1 MNQVQSKQ
9 IEKPAEKPARK
20 GIVFSH
26 RIKSYSDAGPQYF
39 DDIRQMNQK
48 LRDNREL
55 WPRGEFVGIE
65 YPVGSGKAL
74 VLTENTLIE
83 DRRVARWLIANVA
96 RPRGSLAMDKPGVIY
111 SPEEAVE
118 AGFISAEE
126 ARAGRLAKVDIPKK
140 PAVQYE
146 MATNDLLDQYAFEAG
161 IQWDPSWARNRKIS
175 SLKEHESRAR
185 EGE

>member
-1 MNQVQSKQ
+1 M
-9 IEKPAEKPARK
+9 
-20 GIVFSH
+20 FSH

-55 WPRGEFVGIE
+55 WPRGEFAGIE
-65 YPVGSGKAL
+65 YPRGSGKSL
-74 VLTENTLIE
+74 VITENTLIE

-96 RPRGSLAMDKPGVIY
+96 RPRGSLAMDKPGIIY
-111 SPEEAVE
+111 SPEDAIE
-118 AGFISAEE
+118 AGFITPDE
-126 ARAGRLAKVDIPKK
+126 ARTGKLVRVDQPGRPY
-140 PAVQYE
+140 VQFE

-161 IQWDPSWARNRKIS
+161 IQWDPMWARNRKIS
-175 SLKEHESRAR
+175 ALKEHEARAR